1 MTRPA
6 RSPHDAV
13 TRLIHLALVLLG
25 IGALISGQFAGDYR
39 RELHAGFDIHR
50 WIGLGM
56 TVAVAA
62 RFIWGFAGPQQVRF
76 AAWLPLTRARLMVVA
91 QDLAMLARLRLPVH
105 EGHDGL
111 SGLVQAIGL
120 AAFAWMALTG
130 AILFGY
136 LEPGTRATGWVRAV
150 KELHE
155 GGQVVALAY
164 IALHVGA
171 VLVHALAGDPV
182 WRRMVPWMKP

>member
-1 MTRPA
+1 MRY
-6 RSPHDAV
+6 DAA
-13 TRLIHLALVLLG
+13 TRLIHLALVLFG
-25 IGALISGQFAGDYR
+25 IAALVSGQFAGDYR
-39 RELHAGFDIHR
+39 RELHTGFDIHR

-56 TVAVAA
+56 ALSVAVRVA
-62 RFIWGFAGPQQVRF
+62 WGFVGPKEVRF
-76 AAWLPLTRARLMVVA
+76 AEWLPVTRARLTVVA
-91 QDLAMLARLRLPVH
+91 EDLAALARLRLPVH
-105 EGHDGL
+105 AGHEGL

-120 AAFAWMALTG
+120 AAFAWMAVTG

-136 LEPGTRATGWVRAV
+136 LEPGARASGWMRAV

-164 IALHVGA
+164 ITLHAGA
-171 VLVHALAGDPV
+171 VLVHSLAGDPV